1 MIALNR
7 RMKAIVR
14 TLGLF
19 GLTSLSVSLAA
30 DPQLASWF
38 TANSGRYARIYQSI
52 AAETARTAS
61 TTWSRGQGVQTNPT
75 YAGVSEVS
83 YSATYVYIRT
93 TGLGSHLMG
102 PWFLDAAKTQNFPNF
117 PSNTARIVRI
127 PRTPV
132 IPASGGTTGLGAS
145 GYMVNGVALFDM
157 RDAFSYSSANATDA
171 TPVNGVTGD
180 GIWNRDAYHNES
192 ITFDAALAH
201 QAGNQYHYHAQP
213 VALRHQLG
221 DHVDYNEATNRYTE
235 SAAAPTRHSP
245 IIAWAWDGLPIYGPY
260 GYASRLDATS
270 GGRRMISGYRIRDG
284 QNGTANLAVI
294 GRTTLPVWAATLQ
307 GRSAVLAS
315 NQYGPNVNATYALGH
330 YLEDYDYLGDLGFT
344 QHVDFDLD
352 ETNARYCV
360 TPEFPGGTWAYF
372 TTIAADGT
380 PMYPYNTGRRYKGS
394 ATGGQVTSITETVV
408 TYFQGGPNKQEV
420 MDAPAVD
427 GADVTLSWQA
437 VEGATY
443 TALASSDLSS
453 WTALTPDV
461 IAGTDEAAATETGA
475 AGNHSR
481 RFYKV
486 TRKSLATFDA
496 TGFNYSPSG
505 GGGTTSVAPGGSASR
520 GTTVT
525 VTITLPTTPPL
536 PPANVVPQ
544 SITLAGSI
552 AGTAISRPSQ
562 ATAQAT
568 FAIPANAATGA
579 QNIVVVFNPGPTYT
593 LTGGFTIN

>member
-1 MIALNR
+1 
-7 RMKAIVR
+7 MKAIVLIVGL
-14 TLGLF
+14 LGMA
-19 GLTSLSVSLAA
+19 SLSRSLAA
-30 DPQLASWF
+30 DAQLASWF
-38 TANSGRYARIYQSI
+38 TAHSGRYARIYPSL
-52 AAETARTAS
+52 AAETAGTPS
-61 TTWSRGQGVQTNPT
+61 TTWSRGQGVQANPT

-83 YSATYVYIRT
+83 YSATFVYIRT

-157 RDAFSYSSANATDA
+157 RDAFSYSTSNATDA

-192 ITFDAALAH
+192 ISFDAALAH

-213 VALRHQLG
+213 VALRYQLG
-221 DHVDYNEATNRYTE
+221 DHVDYNAATNRYAE
-235 SAAAPTRHSP
+235 SATVPSRHSP

-260 GYASRLDATS
+260 GYASRLDVTS
-270 GGRRMISGYRIRDG
+270 GVRRMISGYRIRDG
-284 QNGTANLAVI
+284 QNGTINLAVT
-294 GRTTLPVWAATLQ
+294 GRTTLPAWAATLQ

-315 NQYGPNVNATYALGH
+315 NQYGPNVTAAYALGH

-360 TPEFPGGTWAYF
+360 TPEFPEGTWAYF

-453 WTALTPDV
+453 WTSLTPDV
-461 IAGTDEAAATETGA
+461 IAGTDDAAATEKGA

-496 TGFNYSPSG
+496 TGFNYTQSG

-520 GTTVT
+520 GATVT

-536 PPANVVPQ
+536 PPASVIPQ

-552 AGTAISRPSQ
+552 AGTAVSRPSQ